1 MAEYLKKPVKDTLED
16 IKERMKERRNQKW
29 MRLDK
34 ISQICTVKGKIATNS
49 SKKIKSLE
57 ANNKALAQALQE
69 EKLKLRDAQAT
80 ILHLKKDYQD
90 LKVQMFKLQRNLQF
104 KQAQG
109 LAENQ
114 LQALNKII
122 SRVSQNLLDS
132 IDLLGPAKNLCSIGV
147 NTRMFSSVLEN
158 SSSVVGP
165 IHSIEHLQ
173 CADGHDQV
181 LPSGM
186 EPDSNRNELTHSVSE
201 TCEESDNAVSS
212 NKMVPDKG
220 RTSDFH
226 LDIIGSELQNV
237 SSSRED
243 GFGNVL
249 PKNVSVRN
257 CYVKL
262 RNHNEHYTG
271 VLDHSEAP
279 ASTKKLSELNE
290 VRLEE
295 SLETCTVENRNLG
308 ISQLNENEVGSEL
321 VLRRTDSE
329 TAQSHLN
336 NNSDLKRRECKTRE
350 DSRVRK
356 EKYRKAKL
364 EKPKNTSRQT
374 PKQKQG
380 KEASKKKMD
389 FLGGFSDAYDFHF
402 EESVHLTPFRQNKA
416 NDTDTGVD
424 DKNDLSETTTI
435 ESSDTEEDSD
445 DSLYK
450 PYKSKSKKRK
460 SSVDKIDTSPVHA
473 RPRSKRCLAQ
483 CEQKLR
489 NEKETESNKSSDKSI
504 RLPFEPSHG
513 QLCDVTNTTS
523 LLPST
528 GNATVVPEGEGP
540 RSPKRKRSCTITV
553 CYKEPSITGKLR
565 RGDPFT
571 DTNFLNSPIFKQK
584 KRAKCHSLIK
594 KSLSKYNEKFVGC
607 R

>member
-1 MAEYLKKPVKDTLED
+1 MAEYLKKPVKDTLDD
-16 IKERMKERRNQKW
+16 IKERMKEKRNQKW

-34 ISQICTVKGKIATNS
+34 NSQISTAKGKIATNS
-49 SKKIKSLE
+49 SKKMKSLE

-90 LKVQMFKLQRNLQF
+90 LKVQMFKLQRHLRL

-109 LAENQ
+109 LENQ

-147 NTRMFSSVLEN
+147 NGRVLSSVLEN
-158 SSSVVGP
+158 SSSVVGL
-165 IHSIEHLQ
+165 IHSVKHLQ
-173 CADGHDQV
+173 CADGDDQV

-186 EPDSNRNELTHSVSE
+186 EADSNKNELTHSVSE
-201 TCEESDNAVSS
+201 TCEEFDNAISS
-212 NKMVPDKG
+212 NKIVPDKG

-226 LDIIGSELQNV
+226 LDIIGSELENV

-243 GFGNVL
+243 GFGKVL
-249 PKNVSVRN
+249 PKNVSIKN

-262 RNHNEHYTG
+262 RNYNKHYTG

-279 ASTKKLSELNE
+279 ASTKKLSELDE

-295 SLETCTVENRNLG
+295 SLEMCTVEDRNLN

-321 VLRRTDSE
+321 VVRRTDSE
-329 TAQSHLN
+329 TVQSHVN
-336 NNSDLKRRECKTRE
+336 NNSDLKQHECKNRE
-350 DSRVRK
+350 YSQVRE
-356 EKYRKAKL
+356 EKHQKAKL
-364 EKPKNTSRQT
+364 EKPKKTSRPT
-374 PKQKQG
+374 PKQRQG
-380 KEASKKKMD
+380 KGASKKKLD
-389 FLGGFSDAYDFHF
+389 FLGGFSDAYDFRL
-402 EESVHLTPFRQNKA
+402 EESVHLTPFRQNKV

-424 DKNDLSETTTI
+424 DKNDLSETNTI
-435 ESSDTEEDSD
+435 ESSDIEEDSD
-445 DSLYK
+445 DSLYE
-450 PYKSKSKKRK
+450 PYKGKSKR

-483 CEQKLR
+483 REQKLH
-489 NEKETESNKSSDKSI
+489 NEKETESNKSSDKYI
-504 RLPFEPSHG
+504 RKPSEPSHG
-513 QLCDVTNTTS
+513 HLCDVTNTTS

-528 GNATVVPEGEGP
+528 GNAAVVPEGEGP

-553 CYKEPSITGKLR
+553 CYKEPSIAGKLR

-584 KRAKCHSLIK
+584 KDAKRLSLRK
-594 KSLSKYNEKFVGC
+594 KSLSKYNEKFVG
-607 R
+607 